1 MIHPNQIELSI
12 LQQRLN
18 LSSEQINQFCLQNKI
33 QELAIFGSVLRDDF
47 NPDSDLDFLVV
58 FDPNRKLSLMDLVGI
73 QYQLEDL
80 TGRNVDLIEKRSIL
94 NSHNWIRRQ
103 NILSTAKTI
112 YESRQILSARY
123 RSSPKRSATH
133 C

>member
-1 MIHPNQIELSI
+1 MI
-12 LQQRLN
+12 QQRLN
-18 LSSEQINQFCLQNKI
+18 LSPEQIDQFCIENKI

-58 FDPNRKLSLMDLVGI
+58 FDPKRTFSLMDLVGI

-80 TGRNVDLIEKRSIL
+80 TGRKVDLIEKRSIL

-103 NILSTAKTI
+103 NILSTAQTI
-112 YESRQILSARY
+112 YESRQLLSA
-123 RSSPKRSATH
+123 
-133 C
+133 